1 MILVILKFS
10 YLAALAVMLVCPVCK
25 YHHQKEVS
33 KCQRCNWSMQNDIEI
48 SREHEILTIC
58 VPTLVKSLEDEQRA
72 KNGLFSHL
80 QILDPDIQKRNNQ
93 KLDEIQEEIEKDR
106 EQTYK
111 QFINLNETINELKSL
126 LKELQGYC
134 HIEQNNGDISKLA
147 INHHNLLSSN
157 DTSTNNI
164 KIENDNSNLFTQSDI
179 QPNSLINLIDS
190 VDDNHNSFFIQE
202 SDHNQNNVYDLNLNL
217 QEGNLY
223 QESDRE
229 SSENFQT
236 QQYIE
241 SQVNSNGSYH
251 SFYRLIKNG
260 QLEAIKVAVPQE
272 TVEKIRGGTNSELKF
287 INDRKG
293 NYWIVNWHEV
303 YCLIPKEKININQ
316 YQYGNFQ
323 RIFNCQNYQ
332 ETYKN
337 LEVIEPATVL
347 KSDDETWQLERKGKI
362 KFI

>member
-10 YLAALAVMLVCPVCK
+10 YLVVLAVMPDCPVCK
-25 YHHQKEVS
+25 NHHQEEVS
-33 KCQRCNWSMQNDIEI
+33 KCQRCNCSMQNDIEI

-72 KNGLFSHL
+72 KNSLFSHL

-93 KLDEIQEEIEKDR
+93 KLDEIQEKID
-106 EQTYK
+106 
-111 QFINLNETINELKSL
+111 ELKFL
-126 LKELQGYC
+126 LKESQGYC

-157 DTSTNNI
+157 DPSTNNI
-164 KIENDNSNLFTQSDI
+164 KIENNNSELFTQSDI
-179 QPNSLINLIDS
+179 QPNNLINLIDS

-202 SDHNQNNVYDLNLNL
+202 SDHNQNNVYDINLNL

-223 QESDRE
+223 QESDYEFSE
-229 SSENFQT
+229 SDDT
-236 QQYIE
+236 QKDTAPE
-241 SQVNSNGSYH
+241 VNPNRSYQ
-251 SFYRLIKNG
+251 SFYSLIKKG
-260 QLEAIKVAVPQE
+260 EFEVIKVTVPQE

-287 INDRKG
+287 VNDRKG
-293 NYWIVNWHEV
+293 NYWIVNWQEC
-303 YCLIPKEKININQ
+303 YCLIPKEKTYINQ

-323 RIFNCQNYQ
+323 RIFECQKYQ
-332 ETYKN
+332 ENY
-337 LEVIEPATVL
+337 LSFEVIKPAIVS
-347 KSDDETWQLERKGKI
+347 KYDDKTWQLESKGEI